1 MVRRS
6 YDVRILTED
15 AVLIDRQVIVDLYM
29 GFEKLLRFV
38 GGLLYTS
45 SKKAGRLTARRM
57 INKGLLSRENAI
69 DMLLWSFTAAGYAER
84 TVVERIEK
92 GRGRTEITIR
102 VEGALLGSRVGKRR
116 RPVDQPLAGYL
127 AGWLE
132 EVYGVRVDARET
144 SCIAKGDPVCRF
156 EIKVH
161 GEIEPDV
168 AEGETY
174 ERLQPNAEAGTTTV
188 SAAVE

>member
-1 MVRRS
+1 MARRS

-15 AVLIDRQVIVDLYM
+15 AVMIDRNVIIDLYT

-38 GGLLYTS
+38 GGLLYAS

-57 INKGLLSRENAI
+57 IEKGLLGRDNAV

-84 TVVERIEK
+84 TVVERIER
-92 GRGRTEITIR
+92 GRGETRIALRI
-102 VEGALLGSRVGKRR
+102 EGALLGSRIGRRR

-144 SCIAKGDPVCRF
+144 SCVARGDPVCRF
-156 EIKVH
+156 EVRIH
-161 GEIEPDV
+161 GEVEPDV

-174 ERLQPNAEAGTTTV
+174 ERLQRPR
-188 SAAVE
+188 SS

>member
-1 MVRRS
+1 MPRGK

-15 AVLIDRQVIVDLYM
+15 AVLIDRQVIVDLYR

-45 SKKAGRLTARRM
+45 SKKAGKLTAKRM
-57 INKGLLSRENAI
+57 IEKGLLSRENAL
-69 DMLLWSFTAAGYAER
+69 DMLLWSFTAGGYAEKVTIER
-84 TVVERIEK
+84 VEKKK
-92 GRGRTEITIR
+92 GSTKIVLR

-116 RPVDQPLAGYL
+116 RPVDQPLVGYL

-144 SCIAKGDPVCRF
+144 SCVTKGDPACRF
-156 EIKVH
+156 EIKIH
-161 GEIEPDV
+161 GEVEPDV
-168 AEGETY
+168 GEGEVY
-174 ERLQPNAEAGTTTV
+174 ERAGG
-188 SAAVE
+188 